1 MVVVVG
7 EALGGRR
14 QVQNIHGQL
23 AERVRDLDKRGRANG
38 RRGGVYKVPSLLGP
52 WILDRVSDCQ
62 GQAACQGGRSKKPAD
77 TSSIRILKPHPR
89 SGTVWMATGSN
100 QGSGNRG
107 VAQRG
112 PMHRSSSSETVTEH
126 WPLGQHAV
134 VPGGSWEL
142 GAGLGSGSVRWMG
155 CASMYRA
162 RERQHTAR
170 SSCGQLAGL
179 VFRVA
184 GERLRRRT
192 RPRDDLVDDG
202 GGRG

>member
-1 MVVVVG
+1 MDSWPSGCETWTNGG
-7 EALGGRR
+7 EQTGG
-14 QVQNIHGQL
+14 
-23 AERVRDLDKRGRANG
+23 E
-38 RRGGVYKVPSLLGP
+38 GGVYKVPSLLGP
-52 WILDRVSDCQ
+52 WISDRVSNCQ

-142 GAGLGSGSVRWMG
+142 GAGSWSGIWI
-155 CASMYRA
+155 CAMDVLCAHVQSKRETAHSAEQLRA
-162 RERQHTAR
+162 ISRAGVPRCGREAETAHAASR
-170 SSCGQLAGL
+170 
-179 VFRVA
+179 
-184 GERLRRRT
+184 
-192 RPRDDLVDDG
+192 RPR
-202 GGRG
+202 R